1 MSELK
6 EVFDMVTKQTEP
18 EKDSWKQQEQLQV
31 RTARK
36 RKLAALAVAA
46 VIVAALALV
55 FARAALPTHK
65 SVPGTHASGSPASI
79 PFNTLPPIGAQI
91 VAADGTPVQQLKG
104 DFTNATNLQ
113 LSPDATSIAYITSGH
128 YHVAG
133 VDGTYD
139 RIIGKAMSPSGHDA
153 QFHLSWSPDGSKLV
167 YSEGGNIYVA
177 RANGSGKT
185 LLVRGNGGTGAYYP
199 VWSPDGAKIAYW
211 SGASSGNDGGSA
223 DAEIYVISA
232 TGGTPT
238 RLTHNGVSDIEASWS
253 PDSQRLAYF
262 HDGQLWVMGADG
274 SQQHRVRIGSGDAWA
289 PAWSPDGSKI
299 AFLTC
304 CDQAPET
311 LLGVRVLDLRTGNV
325 DALPMNA
332 ATDLNGPQWVSSDT
346 LLINRFN

>member
-18 EKDSWKQQEQLQV
+18 DKDSWKQQEQKQV
-31 RTARK
+31 RTARN
-36 RKLAALAVAA
+36 RRWAALAVAA
-46 VIVAALALV
+46 AIVGLIAIGFALV
-55 FARAALPTHK
+55 RPSH
-65 SVPGTHASGSPASI
+65 SNVPASH
-79 PFNTLPPIGAQI
+79 PSPTGTAFNTTVPIGAQ
-91 VAADGTPVQQLKG
+91 VVSSSGTPLSQLPG
-104 DFTNATNLQ
+104 DFSNATSLQ
-113 LSPDATSIAYITSGH
+113 LSPDGTSIAYITSGH

-133 VDGTYD
+133 IDGTND
-139 RIIGKAMSPSGHDA
+139 RIIGKAMSPVGHDA
-153 QFHLSWSPDGSKLV
+153 QFLVSWSPDGSKLV
-167 YSEGGNIYVA
+167 YSEGGNIYVT

-211 SGASSGNDGGSA
+211 SGASSGNDGGA
-223 DAEIYVISA
+223 PDAEIYVISA

-274 SQQHRVRIGSGDAWA
+274 SHQHRVRIGSGDAWA

-304 CDQAPET
+304 CDSTYGPT
-311 LLGVRVLDLRTGNV
+311 LLGVRVLNLRSGKV
-325 DALPMNA
+325 QALPMDVE
-332 ATDLNGPQWVSSDT
+332 TDLNGPQWLSSGT
-346 LLINRFN
+346 LLVNRYR